1 MERKISL
8 DDVRRTVD
16 EAYEN
21 FKSVKEGTIDS
32 RLKDVNPDKFGISV
46 VLTDGTVIN
55 KGDAQEKAAIG
66 NISKLAVAS
75 VLLAQNTP
83 DELVKKSGSA
93 ACCCCQGKKKPEI
106 PFSAHGI
113 RAVSAVAPQN
123 DPEGKYDILLNRLI
137 DLAGEAPEFDDDLYK
152 TLSEQAKDA
161 DVENKIAEAEYDLY
175 DNTSVALEVYL
186 KLNSLKMSAQQL
198 ATLGATIAADGVNVI
213 NKNVVFDGNIAANI
227 VTLAAIHGKKKA
239 IRGWLM
245 SVGLPAKGS
254 FAGAMVAILPGFG
267 AIAAYAPELN
277 CFGRSARGSEAIKYI
292 ANKLQLNVFASARV
306 SVEK

>member
-8 DDVRRTVD
+8 DDIRKTVD

-21 FKSVKEGTIDS
+21 FKSVKEGSIDS
-32 RLKDVNPDKFGISV
+32 RLKDVDPEKFGISV

-66 NISKLAVAS
+66 NISKLAIAS

-93 ACCCCQGKKKPEI
+93 ECCCHGKQKPDI

-137 DLAGEAPEFDDDLYK
+137 DMAGDAPEFDDNLYK
-152 TLSEQAKDA
+152 TLSAQAKEA
-161 DVENKIAEAEYDLY
+161 DVENKIAQAQYDLY
-175 DNTSVALEVYL
+175 DNTAVALEVYL

-198 ATLGATIAADGVNVI
+198 ATMGATIAADGVNVI
-213 NKNVVFDGNIAANI
+213 NNNVVFDGSIAANI

-254 FAGAMVAILPGFG
+254 FAGALVAILPGFG
-267 AIAAYAPELN
+267 AIAAYSPELN
-277 CFGRSARGSEAIKYI
+277 CYGRSARGSEAIKYI